1 MHFTN
6 RNRIAGVFL
15 TILFLPFWSL
25 NASANNM
32 LLDRMIVYFEPG
44 KAPRQDIQVT
54 NISTENLFL
63 QTEIYKVV
71 NPGAKNEER
80 IRVTNPDE
88 MKLLTT
94 PQKSIVKPRGQ
105 RTVRLV
111 SLETP
116 KDKEAV
122 YRITF
127 RPVTGDVE
135 ATQNAIQLLVAYQAL
150 IFIRPEKPTYNV
162 TAKSTGEGKITFTN
176 TGNSNVILRNGEQC
190 KGASKNAECVEITTG
205 GRLYAGQSLTFNLPG
220 KGKLVKF
227 GMYDGIQEQVK
238 EFIL

>member
-1 MHFTN
+1 MHSTT
-6 RNRIAGVFL
+6 RKRIVGAF
-15 TILFLPFWSL
+15 ILALSLPFWSQS
-25 NASANNM
+25 ASANNM

-44 KAPRQDIQVT
+44 KAPRQDIRVS

-63 QTEIYKVV
+63 QTEVYEVK
-71 NPGAKNEER
+71 NPGAENEER
-80 IRVTNPDE
+80 IRVMNPDE

-94 PQKSIVKPRGQ
+94 PQKSIVKPQGQ

-122 YRITF
+122 YRVTF
-127 RPVTGDVE
+127 RPVTGDIE
-135 ATQNAIQLLVAYQAL
+135 STQNAIQLLVAYQAL
-150 IFIRPEKPTYNV
+150 IFVRPENPVYNV
-162 TAKSTGEGKITFTN
+162 IAKHDKNKMTFTN

-190 KGASKNAECVEITTG
+190 MDNAQDAECVEITSS
-205 GRLYAGQSLTFNLPG
+205 GRLYAGQSLTFDLPG

-227 GMYDGIQEQVK
+227 GVYDGTKEELK
-238 EFIL
+238 EFNL